1 MSEDTNEATPVAEL
15 GFEAARDEL
24 IHVVRTLEAGGQDL
38 DSSLKL
44 WERGEEL
51 ASRCEEHL
59 AGARKRID
67 DVLAAKEEGTERGD
81 DAEAE

>member
-67 DVLAAKEEGTERGD
+67 DVLAAKDEGTEHGD
-81 DAEAE
+81 GAEAE